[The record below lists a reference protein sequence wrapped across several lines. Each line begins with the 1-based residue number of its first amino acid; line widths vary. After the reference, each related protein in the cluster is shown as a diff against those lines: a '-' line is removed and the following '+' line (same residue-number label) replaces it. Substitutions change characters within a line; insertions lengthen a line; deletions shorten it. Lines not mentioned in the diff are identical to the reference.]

1 MCESLIALQYI
12 DKVWNDKAPL
22 LPSDSYLRAQAKFWV
37 DFIDKKIYDIGR
49 KLYWNLI
56 CLLMFFA
63 QDAVPRHRL
72 CVHSRA
78 TMPPQAYGI
87 SSSLSTLLSAVN
99 CSPHLRQIH
108 LSQNFHRVVEERVID
123 VFLETTNVFKYF
135 DKELEASVFFGFFVV
150 SWATLQ
156 LIFFH
161 FWVIRASSYDLCDCL
176 DLSKPSPTVIGQMQ
190 IKPKRAF
197 RRNAKAN
204 FCTLPPASG
213 EPPRDDG

>member
-1 MCESLIALQYI
+1 
-12 DKVWNDKAPL
+12 
-22 LPSDSYLRAQAKFWV
+22 
-37 DFIDKKIYDIGR
+37 
-49 KLYWNLI
+49 
-56 CLLMFFA
+56 MFFA
-63 QDAVPRHRL
+63 QDVVPRHRL
-72 CVHSRA
+72 CVHSGA
-78 TMPPQAYGI
+78 TMPPQAHGI

-108 LSQNFHRVVEERVID
+108 LSQNFHRVVEERIGSIILALHDGSD
-123 VFLETTNVFKYF
+123 VFLETANVFKYF

-161 FWVIRASSYDLCDCL
+161 FWVISTSSYDLCDCL
-176 DLSKPSPTVIGQMQ
+176 DLSKPYPIVIGQMQ

-213 EPPRDDG
+213 EPPRDHG